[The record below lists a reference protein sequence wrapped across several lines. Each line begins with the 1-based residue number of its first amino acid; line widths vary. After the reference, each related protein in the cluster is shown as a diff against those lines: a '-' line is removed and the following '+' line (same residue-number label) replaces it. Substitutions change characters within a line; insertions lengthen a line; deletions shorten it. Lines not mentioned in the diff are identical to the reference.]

1 MRWPG
6 STGSRN
12 GSNAPRIAAA
22 TAPKLLESRGVC
34 RHATPGCV
42 LAAAGLELPMKAT
55 IAEPSQDYSTYALVR
70 RLLIDEALG
79 YWPRYAIAFLLMGI
93 AAAATALTAYLLG
106 TMTNEAYVKHNFHGI
121 VVIGVIA
128 IVIFAAKG
136 FATYGS
142 AVVLSWI
149 GNSIVANNQRRLFD
163 KLLQQNIGF
172 FADRH
177 SSEFIARLTTGA
189 ASVGQVINLLITAFG
204 RDLMS
209 LIGLTIVMVIQDPVM
224 ALIGFVSA
232 PPAFYFLRK
241 LIRRV
246 RNIARNQFTGGT
258 RIIETMQEALQGLRM
273 VKAFALEDEMRR
285 RLEKSVAEVQHESN
299 KMARVSNRASPLME
313 MLGGITVALATIYG
327 GYRVIETGATP
338 GEFVSFLAAFLL
350 AYEPAKRLAR
360 LNIDL
365 NNNLVGVRVLYEVID
380 SPSGEPNDD
389 NLPPLKLT
397 KARIEFAD
405 VGFAYRD
412 DTPVL
417 RAMSF
422 VAEPGKVTALVGP
435 SGGGK
440 STVLNLL
447 LRFYDVGS
455 GRILIDGQTLASVSR
470 RSLRHEIAYVGQIV
484 HLFRGTI
491 RENIALGKLDA
502 TDAEVI
508 AAAKAAH
515 AHDFILSFPA
525 GYDTPVGEHG
535 LQLSGGQRQR
545 VAIARALIKDS
556 PIILLDEA
564 TASLDSESEQ
574 HVQEALAELCK
585 GRTTLVI
592 AHRLS
597 TIMHADCILV
607 VENGAVVESGRHGE
621 LLRKGGRYA
630 SFYRL
635 QLKEQSPPVAE
646 PEAVAAASG

>member
-1 MRWPG
+1 MK
-6 STGSRN
+6 TAI
-12 GSNAPRIAAA
+12 APPPARPAD
-22 TAPKLLESRGVC
+22 
-34 RHATPGCV
+34 
-42 LAAAGLELPMKAT
+42 
-55 IAEPSQDYSTYALVR
+55 DYSTLVLVR

-79 YWPRYAIAFLLMGI
+79 YWPRYAIAFVLMGI
-93 AAAATALTAYLLG
+93 AAAGTALTAYLLG
-106 TMTNEAYVKHNFHGI
+106 TMTNEAYVSHNYHGI
-121 VVIGVIA
+121 VVIGLIA
-128 IVIFAAKG
+128 MVIFAVKG

-142 AVVLSWI
+142 AVLLSWI
-149 GNSIVANNQRRLFD
+149 GNSIIADSQRRLFD
-163 KLLQQNIGF
+163 KLLHESIGF

-189 ASVGQVINLLITAFG
+189 AAVSGVINLLITAIG

-209 LIGLTIVMVIQDPVM
+209 LIGLSIVMVIQDPVM
-224 ALIGFVSA
+224 SLIGFLGA
-232 PPAFYFLRK
+232 PPAFFFLRK

-246 RNIARNQFTGGT
+246 RNIARMQFTGGT
-258 RIIETMQEALQGLRM
+258 RIIETMQEALQGMRM
-273 VKAFALEDEMRR
+273 VKAFALEDEMKR

-299 KMARVSNRASPLME
+299 KMARVANRASPMME
-313 MLGGITVALATIYG
+313 MLGGFTIALATIYG

-338 GEFVSFLAAFLL
+338 GEFVSFMAAFLL

-365 NNNLVGVRVLYEVID
+365 NNNLVGVRVLYEIID
-380 SPSGEPNDD
+380 SPPGEPNDD
-389 NLPPLKLT
+389 DLPAIALST
-397 KARIEFAD
+397 ARIEFDD
-405 VGFAYRD
+405 VRFSYRA

-417 RAMSF
+417 HGMSF
-422 VAEPGKVTALVGP
+422 IAQPGKVTALVGP

-440 STVLNLL
+440 STVFNLL
-447 LRFYDVGS
+447 LRFYEADA
-455 GRILIDGQTLASVSR
+455 GRILIDGQNVAAVSR
-470 RSLRHEIAYVGQIV
+470 RSLRGEIAFVGQIV

-502 TDAEVI
+502 SEAEIV

-515 AHDFILSFPA
+515 AHDFVMSFPA

-545 VAIARALIKDS
+545 VAIARALIKDA

-564 TASLDSESEQ
+564 TAALDSESEH
-574 HVQEALAELCK
+574 HVQEAIAELCK

-607 VENGAVVESGRHGE
+607 VEDGLVVESGRHDE

-635 QLKEQSPPVAE
+635 QLKEQPSPPLE
-646 PEAVAAASG
+646 PVAVASSG

>member
-1 MRWPG
+1 
-6 STGSRN
+6 
-12 GSNAPRIAAA
+12 
-22 TAPKLLESRGVC
+22 
-34 RHATPGCV
+34 
-42 LAAAGLELPMKAT
+42 
-55 IAEPSQDYSTYALVR
+55 
-70 RLLIDEALG
+70 
-79 YWPRYAIAFLLMGI
+79 
-93 AAAATALTAYLLG
+93 
-106 TMTNEAYVKHNFHGI
+106 
-121 VVIGVIA
+121 
-128 IVIFAAKG
+128 
-136 FATYGS
+136 
-142 AVVLSWI
+142 
-149 GNSIVANNQRRLFD
+149 
-163 KLLQQNIGF
+163 
-172 FADRH
+172 
-177 SSEFIARLTTGA
+177 
-189 ASVGQVINLLITAFG
+189 
-204 RDLMS
+204 
-209 LIGLTIVMVIQDPVM
+209 
-224 ALIGFVSA
+224 
-232 PPAFYFLRK
+232 
-241 LIRRV
+241 
-246 RNIARNQFTGGT
+246 
-258 RIIETMQEALQGLRM
+258 
-273 VKAFALEDEMRR
+273 
-285 RLEKSVAEVQHESN
+285 
-299 KMARVSNRASPLME
+299 ME

-338 GEFVSFLAAFLL
+338 GQFVSFLAAFLL

-397 KARIEFAD
+397 RARVEFSE

-417 RAMSF
+417 RGMSF

-447 LRFYDVGS
+447 LRFYDADSGS
-455 GRILIDGQTLASVSR
+455 ILIDGQNIASVSR
-470 RSLRHEIAYVGQIV
+470 RSLRQEIAYVGQIV

-491 RENIALGKLDA
+491 RENIALGKLRA

-515 AHDFILSFPA
+515 AHDFIMSFPA

-545 VAIARALIKDS
+545 VAIARALIKNS

-564 TASLDSESEQ
+564 TASLDSESER
-574 HVQEALAELCK
+574 HVQEAFAELCK

-607 VENGAVVESGRHGE
+607 VENGTVVESGRHNE
-621 LLRKGGRYA
+621 LLRKGVRYA

-635 QLKEQSPPVAE
+635 QFKEQSPPLAE
-646 PEAVAAASG
+646 PEAIAASSTGSSFCK

>member
-1 MRWPG
+1 M
-6 STGSRN
+6 T
-12 GSNAPRIAAA
+12 I
-22 TAPKLLESRGVC
+22 GVTE
-34 RHATPGCV
+34 A
-42 LAAAGLELPMKAT
+42 
-55 IAEPSQDYSTYALVR
+55 SQRYSTYALVQ
-70 RLLIDEALG
+70 RLLLDEALR

-93 AAAATALTAYLLG
+93 TAAATALTAYLLG
-106 TMTNEAYVKHNFHGI
+106 TMTNEAYVNHNFPGI

-128 IVIFAAKG
+128 IGIFAVKG

-142 AVVLSWI
+142 AVMLSWI
-149 GNSIVANNQRRLFD
+149 GNSIIASNQRRLFD

-172 FADRH
+172 FADRP

-189 ASVGQVINLLITAFG
+189 AAVSQVISLLITAIG

-209 LIGLTIVMVIQDPVM
+209 LIGLTVVMVIQDPIM
-224 ALIGFVSA
+224 ALIGFVMA
-232 PPAFYFLRK
+232 PPAFFVLRK

-246 RNIARNQFTGGT
+246 RNIARMQFTGGT

-285 RLEKSVAEVQHESN
+285 RLSQSVADVQHESN

-313 MLGGITVALATIYG
+313 MLGGFAIALATIYG

-338 GEFVSFLAAFLL
+338 GAFVSFLAAFLL

-360 LNIDL
+360 LNLDL
-365 NNNLVGVRVLYEVID
+365 SNNLVGVRVLYEVID
-380 SPSGEPNDD
+380 SPAGEPNDE

-405 VGFAYRD
+405 VDFAYRD
-412 DTPVL
+412 HTPVL
-417 RAMSF
+417 RGMNF

-447 LRFYDVGS
+447 LRFYDAS
-455 GRILIDGQTLASVSR
+455 GGRVLIDGQDIVSVSR
-470 RSLRHEIAYVGQIV
+470 GSLRVALAYVGQIV

-491 RENIALGKLDA
+491 RENIALGKLGA
-502 TDAEVI
+502 SDAEIV

-515 AHDFILSFPA
+515 AHDFIMSFPA
-525 GYDTPVGEHG
+525 AYDTPVGEHG
-535 LQLSGGQRQR
+535 LQLSLGQPRR
-545 VAIARALIKDS
+545 VAIARALIKNA

-564 TASLDSESEQ
+564 TASLDSESER

-585 GRTTLVI
+585 GRTTIVI

-597 TIMHADCILV
+597 TIMHADKILV
-607 VENGAVVESGRHGE
+607 LENGLVVESGRHDE
-621 LLRKGGRYA
+621 LLRAGGRYA
-630 SFYRL
+630 AFYNI
-635 QLKEQSPPVAE
+635 QLRRQE
-646 PEAVAAASG
+646 PSAVVPERVPIVAAP